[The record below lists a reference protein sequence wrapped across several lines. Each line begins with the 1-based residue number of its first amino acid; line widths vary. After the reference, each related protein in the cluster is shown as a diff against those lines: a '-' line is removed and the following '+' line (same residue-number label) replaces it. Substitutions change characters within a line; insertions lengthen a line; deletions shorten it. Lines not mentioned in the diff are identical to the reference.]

1 MLRCDNVPEPVCA
14 AMADWAGQ
22 RVGLA
27 FISPGQPWRNGYI
40 ESFNGRLALALA
52 LHLSEMLAVSTWY
65 SQVVVFP
72 GRHAVC
78 LCKLAALLAS
88 VVPRRRSPA
97 YAARHRQ

>member
-1 MLRCDNVPEPVCA
+1 
-14 AMADWAGQ
+14 
-22 RVGLA
+22 
-27 FISPGQPWRNGYI
+27 
-40 ESFNGRLALALA
+40 LA
-52 LHLSEMLAVSTWY
+52 LHLSEIFAVSTWY

-88 VVPRRRSPA
+88 VVPRRRSPD